1 MSDPVLVV
9 GAGPTGLT
17 AAIELSRFGI
27 PHRLIERL
35 PYAAGAADAIC
46 IQPRTLEYFAAI
58 GVVERF
64 LECGVRCSAVSLY
77 VDGKRTMR
85 YDTFLLCIGGRET
98 ERILSEALA
107 AVGGRV
113 DYGVEL
119 VGYEEHRN
127 GIGATLLRRGEAAT
141 VLGCSYVIG
150 CDGANGL
157 VRQLANLGYDGSP
170 ETDAFV
176 VANVRLTAAAYPHD
190 EISVFRSGSD
200 MIAIVPQPGA
210 WSRLIAS
217 VRPAQLRDELT
228 IGTLQAYLHAC
239 GARASIA
246 DAVGV
251 TRIEAKRRTPRRRMR
266 GRIFVCGGAAQAYSP
281 MASQP
286 VNGGIQ
292 DAANLA
298 WKIACVQHGR
308 ADRHLL
314 ESYQTERHG
323 VVGRP
328 FAQADAQ

>member
-1 MSDPVLVV
+1 MPDPVLVV

-17 AAIELSRFGI
+17 AAIELSRFGV

-35 PYAAGAADAIC
+35 PHAAGNADAVC
-46 IQPRTLEYFAAI
+46 IQPRTLEHFAAI

-64 LECGVRCSAVSLY
+64 LECGLRCSGVSLY
-77 VDGKRTMR
+77 VGGERTMR
-85 YDTFLLCIGGRET
+85 YDTFLVCIGGRET

-107 AVGGRV
+107 AVGGCV
-113 DYGVEL
+113 SYGVEL
-119 VGYEEHRN
+119 ISYEERRN
-127 GIGATLLRRGEAAT
+127 GIAATLLRHGEPAT

-170 ETDAFV
+170 GTDAFI
-176 VANVRLTAAAYPHD
+176 VADVRLTDAAYPDD
-190 EISVFRSGSD
+190 EISVFRCGPD
-200 MIAIVPQPGA
+200 RAAIVPQPGP

-228 IGTLQAYLHAC
+228 IETLQAYLRAC

-246 DAVGV
+246 DAMGIARV
-251 TRIEAKRRTPRRRMR
+251 EAKRRTPRRRMR

-298 WKIACVQHGR
+298 WKIACVQRGR
-308 ADRHLL
+308 GDRHLL

-328 FAQADAQ
+328 FVQADAP